1 MQLLPPK
8 VVVDLVAVWWG
19 LSVLLSSKAG
29 KAKLTPP
36 LLAKVVT
43 GGVLLGVVGDF
54 LVIHDGVG
62 LVVNFGLG
70 IIAELI

>member
-1 MQLLPPK
+1 M
-8 VVVDLVAVWWG
+8 
-19 LSVLLSSKAG
+19 LSSKAG
-29 KAKLTPP
+29 NAKLTPP

-70 IIAELI
+70 IRAELIVKFSLISFT

>member
-1 MQLLPPK
+1 M
-8 VVVDLVAVWWG
+8 
-19 LSVLLSSKAG
+19 LSSKAG

-54 LVIHDGVG
+54 LVIQDGVG